1 MRRPG
6 RGTWCRRSGIPRRRR
21 RRWRGGR
28 PWTRRRWLRRRCRR
42 RGWWSRG
49 WSLRLGRRGRG
60 RGTRR
65 RIWGRG
71 LRGRLLGGWLGCGGR
86 EGGDGGESG
95 DEGIIYGRGM
105 DGGRG
110 KKKRRTFHR
119 RDGVR
124 VHVVE
129 ARVRRVGALGR
140 RACGAGLEFA
150 AGGSDGFGG
159 GVGGAFILH
168 GVSRPVHWI
177 YTPLS
182 LVLSF

>member
-1 MRRPG
+1 METEGSQEMRG
-6 RGTWCRRSGIPRRRR
+6 SSMGE
-21 RRWRGGR
+21 
-28 PWTRRRWLRRRCRR
+28 
-42 RGWWSRG
+42 GWM
-49 WSLRLGRRGRG
+49 
-60 RGTRR
+60 
-65 RIWGRG
+65 
-71 LRGRLLGGWLGCGGR
+71 
-86 EGGDGGESG
+86 GGEG
-95 DEGIIYGRGM
+95 
-105 DGGRG
+105 
-110 KKKRRTFHR
+110 KRRTFHR

-182 LVLSF
+182 LVLSFWGGVWLRTCSALVVRRCRDDDRVPRGGERGVEGADVELCPAVVVGEEDVCGRGEEGEDG